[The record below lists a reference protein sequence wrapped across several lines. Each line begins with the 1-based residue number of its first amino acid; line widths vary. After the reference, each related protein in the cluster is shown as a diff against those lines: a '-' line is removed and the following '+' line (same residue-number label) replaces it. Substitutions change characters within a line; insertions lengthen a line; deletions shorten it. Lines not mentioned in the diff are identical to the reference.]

1 MSLCC
6 PTRELLFVDRNS
18 AIIRRPCL
26 EMHSSP
32 HHSWIIALWDGGRR
46 CKVAYSFL
54 RAHFCRLR
62 FSLLGLVGFSLWTRG
77 SGVVGRIWLPLF
89 WGTVLLAAVAI
100 YLRIWRAR
108 GSIDEVKKIEAQS
121 LYGILPPKLRD
132 WLFS

>member
-1 MSLCC
+1 MQGRLQFF
-6 PTRELLFVDRNS
+6 PRALLSF
-18 AIIRRPCL
+18 AI
-26 EMHSSP
+26 
-32 HHSWIIALWDGGRR
+32 
-46 CKVAYSFL
+46 F
-54 RAHFCRLR
+54 
-62 FSLLGLVGFSLWTRG
+62 LVGFGVLLAVDKG